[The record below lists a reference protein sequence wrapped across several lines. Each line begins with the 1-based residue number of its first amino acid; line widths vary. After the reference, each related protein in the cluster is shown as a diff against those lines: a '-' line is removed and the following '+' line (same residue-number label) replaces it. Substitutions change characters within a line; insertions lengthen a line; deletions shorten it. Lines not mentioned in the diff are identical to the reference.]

1 VKLFHAKSFKKFEGE
16 WQLRELELRNDV
28 TDARTQIQFD
38 LRAPRK

>member
-1 VKLFHAKSFKKFEGE
+1 
-16 WQLRELELRNDV
+16 LRELELRNDV